1 MSQSDQGGATAT
13 AAPPAPPPAPPIAPG
28 QTPREPGEP
37 RRGGGGL
44 TGGVILVLIGV
55 ALLIA
60 QFVPGV
66 GILNLWPLIIVIAGL
81 VEAFTPPSEGRW
93 DVARFAGGLVTVAFG
108 LVFLA
113 ITLGYVHWGVWL
125 QILSLWPVLLIS
137 IGLGIIGRASH
148 LSWVRALGSVAVIL
162 ALAYAVAS
170 AYAGAPISR
179 LPIYTG
185 GAGFSESA
193 NVGAVRD
200 AKLDL
205 AVGLAETKIGAGGEL
220 ISAKGE
226 SSFGTPVLDVLR
238 SGSQADVRF
247 RLGDGQSLNLFSG
260 AVGATVDVNLSR
272 NVVWDATID
281 AGVSSLDAD
290 LSDLKVRTLELK
302 PGVST
307 CDVRLG
313 RVPDGEREAVADIK
327 AGVSAVSL
335 SVPRDAQV
343 RIVSDSGLVGHE
355 IGASFVR
362 QAPGRWETKGFSAA
376 KKRGEGVWVIN
387 VKSGVGTFSID
398 TY

>member
-1 MSQSDQGGATAT
+1 V
-13 AAPPAPPPAPPIAPG
+13 
-28 QTPREPGEP
+28 
-37 RRGGGGL
+37 

-66 GILNLWPLIIVIAGL
+66 GIFNLWPLIIVIAGL
-81 VEAFTPPSEGRW
+81 VEAVTPPSEGRW

-113 ITLGYVHWGVWL
+113 ITLGYVHWSVWL

-148 LSWVRALGSVAVIL
+148 LSWVRALGSVAVII

-170 AYAGAPISR
+170 AYAGSPISR

-193 NVGAVRD
+193 NVGEVRD

-205 AVGLAETKIGAGGEL
+205 AVGLAETRIGAGDEL

-226 SSFGTPVLDVLR
+226 SSFGPPVLDVRR

-260 AVGATVDVNLSR
+260 AVGASLDVNLSR
-272 NVVWDATID
+272 RVLWDASID

-290 LSDLKVRTLELK
+290 LSDLRVRSLELK

-335 SVPRDAQV
+335 SVPRGAAV
-343 RIVSDSGLVGHE
+343 RIISDSGLVGHE
-355 IGASFVR
+355 IDRRFVR
-362 QAPGRWETKGFSAA
+362 TAPGRWETEGFSAA

-387 VKSGVGTFSID
+387 VKSGVGTFAID